1 MGEGGAG
8 GLTSG
13 DTGPPLPVGVRKA
26 TSPYLAGLPKPCRV
40 DLSTRLEIVTLIG
53 AYIALLTALL
63 LATERILRR
72 TTSWVYGPREK
83 GPYQQLFLTQEK

>member
-40 DLSTRLEIVTLIG
+40 DLSTRLEIVTL
-53 AYIALLTALL
+53 LTALL
-63 LATERILRR
+63 LAAERILRR